1 MNNVVF
7 GKTMEDITKKEISNL
22 QQPKQEGIIYCQNQS
37 IIQKKSEKSAAIEMK
52 KAKIFMNQS
61 VYLGLSMLQISEIVM
76 YEFLYGYVK
85 PKYG

>member
-1 MNNVVF
+1 
-7 GKTMEDITKKEISNL
+7 
-22 QQPKQEGIIYCQNQS
+22 
-37 IIQKKSEKSAAIEMK
+37 MK

-85 PKYG
+85 SKYG